1 MRDTLGAITIDQL
14 AANYISLEFAGAS
27 HVQFVVSGNPL
38 WEYRISIEDG
48 NARRAHNR
56 TIRCA
61 RAREKLRA
69 KKAPKKS
76 S

>member
-1 MRDTLGAITIDQL
+1 
-14 AANYISLEFAGAS
+14 
-27 HVQFVVSGNPL
+27 VQFVVSGTPL

-48 NARRAHNR
+48 DARRAHNR

-61 RAREKLRA
+61 RAKEKILA